1 MKLLKVISLITPSN
15 FLYLLN
21 GPVKLENGGYLE
33 KISYISLM
41 SNKVK
46 MSGGINLAQGIPGFS
61 PPEELLDILGW
72 ISSDNIHQYAPAN
85 GNIKLVEILKN
96 KYEPFTQDNI
106 MVVNGAT
113 EAVSL
118 IFTYLNGIMPKNKT
132 ALGFDPIYESYS
144 RLPGIFGRKFVSF
157 LFEDDLSID
166 FRKLEK
172 FIDENKVGIM
182 FVNSPG
188 NPLGRIWTEK
198 EFLKIKEIAE
208 KKKVYVLAD
217 SVYSE
222 IYFNKKPFM
231 PLFKSEYF
239 FYINSFSK
247 LLSITGWRLG
257 YFICSKE
264 HIANIRLI
272 HDYTGLSSPSV
283 LQEAVAQYL
292 DKSDFAKK
300 YSVQLRKNMRT
311 SFEIMNGYLTGCG
324 FKIPKIE
331 GGYFIW
337 AKLPDEFDDGLKF
350 AMDLYDVKK
359 VATVPGIHFSDNG
372 QRFVRFNIARPE
384 SELNSA
390 GKLIQEYIKGNK

>member
-1 MKLLKVISLITPSN
+1 
-15 FLYLLN
+15 
-21 GPVKLENGGYLE
+21 
-33 KISYISLM
+33 M

-46 MSGGINLAQGIPGFS
+46 KSGGINLAQGIPGFP

-85 GNIKLVEILKN
+85 GNLKLVEILKK
-96 KYEPFTQDNI
+96 KYEPFTDENI

-118 IFTYLNGIMPKNKT
+118 IFTYLNGIMPKNRT
-132 ALGFDPIYESYS
+132 ALGFDPVYESYS
-144 RLPGIFGRKFVSF
+144 RLPGIFNRKFVSF
-157 LFEDDLSID
+157 SFEDDLSID
-166 FRKLEK
+166 FGKLEK
-172 FIDENKVGIM
+172 FIDEHKVGMM

-208 KKKVYVLAD
+208 KKKVYILAD

-300 YSVQLRKNMRT
+300 YSVQLRKKMRT

-337 AKLPDEFDDGLKF
+337 AKLPKGFNDGLKF
-350 AMDLYDVKK
+350 AMDLYDIKK

-384 SELNSA
+384 DELNAA
-390 GKLIQEYIKGNK
+390 GKAIKEFINERLLR

>member
-1 MKLLKVISLITPSN
+1 
-15 FLYLLN
+15 
-21 GPVKLENGGYLE
+21 
-33 KISYISLM
+33 M

-46 MSGGINLAQGIPGFS
+46 MFGGINLAQGIPGFS

-85 GNIKLVEILKN
+85 GNTKLVEILKN
-96 KYEPFTQDNI
+96 KYEPFSEENI

-118 IFTYLNGIMPKNKT
+118 IFTYLNGIMPKNRA
-132 ALGFDPIYESYS
+132 ALGFDPVYESYS
-144 RLPGIFGRKFVSF
+144 RLPGIFNRKFVSF
-157 LFEDDLSID
+157 SFEDDCSID
-166 FRKLEK
+166 FKKLEA
-172 FIDENKVGIM
+172 FIDENKVGLM

-198 EFLKIKEIAE
+198 EFLKIREIAE
-208 KKKVYVLAD
+208 RKKVYVLAD

-231 PLFKSEYF
+231 PLFDSEYF

-264 HIANIRLI
+264 HISNIRLI
-272 HDYTGLSSPSV
+272 HDYTGLSSPSI
-283 LQEAVAQYL
+283 LQEAVALYL
-292 DKSDFAKK
+292 DKSYFAKD
-300 YSVQLRKNMRT
+300 YSVRLRKKMRT
-311 SFEIMNGYLTGCG
+311 SFEIMNGHLTGCG

-337 AKLPDEFDDGLKF
+337 AKLPDGFDNGLKF
-350 AMDLYDVKK
+350 AMDLYDIKK

-372 QRFVRFNIARPE
+372 QEFVRFNIARPE
-384 SELNSA
+384 EELKKAGILIKEFVSERL
-390 GKLIQEYIKGNK
+390 K

>member
-1 MKLLKVISLITPSN
+1 M
-15 FLYLLN
+15 
-21 GPVKLENGGYLE
+21 E

-46 MSGGINLAQGIPGFS
+46 KSGGINLAQGIPGFS
-61 PPEELLDILGW
+61 PPEQLLDILGR

-85 GNIKLVEILKN
+85 GNLKLVEILKK
-96 KYEPFTQDNI
+96 KYEPFTEENI

-118 IFTYLNGIMPKNKT
+118 IFTYLNGIMPKNRT
-132 ALGFDPIYESYS
+132 ALGFDPVYESYS

-157 LFEDDLSID
+157 FFEDDGSID
-166 FRKLEK
+166 FKKLEA
-172 FIDENKVGIM
+172 FIDKNKVGLM

-188 NPLGRIWTEK
+188 NPLGRIWTER
-198 EFLKIKEIAE
+198 EFLKIREIAE

-222 IYFNKKPFM
+222 IYYNKEPFM
-231 PLFKSEYF
+231 PLFDSEYF

-247 LLSITGWRLG
+247 LLSITGWRIG

-283 LQEAVAQYL
+283 LQEAVVQYL
-292 DKSDFAKK
+292 EKSGFAKD
-300 YSVQLRKNMRT
+300 YSVQLRKKMRT
-311 SFEIMNGYLTGCG
+311 SFGILKNYLSECG
-324 FKIPKIE
+324 FNIPKIE

-337 AKLPDEFDDGLKF
+337 AKLPEGFDGGLKF
-350 AMDLYDVKK
+350 AMDLYDIKK

-372 QRFVRFNIARPE
+372 HKFVRFNIARPE
-384 SELNSA
+384 DELNKA
-390 GKLIQEYIKGNK
+390 GILIKEFVSERRK

>member
-1 MKLLKVISLITPSN
+1 
-15 FLYLLN
+15 
-21 GPVKLENGGYLE
+21 
-33 KISYISLM
+33 M

-46 MSGGINLAQGIPGFS
+46 KYGGINLAQGIPGFA
-61 PPEELLDILGW
+61 PPCELLDILGR

-85 GNIKLVEILKN
+85 GNIKLIEILKK
-96 KYEPFTQDNI
+96 KYKPSTEENI

-118 IFTYLNGIMPKNKT
+118 IFTYLNGIMPKNRT
-132 ALGFDPIYESYS
+132 ALGFDPVYESYS

-157 LFEDDLSID
+157 RFTEDYSID
-166 FRKLEK
+166 FVKLEK
-172 FIDENKVGIM
+172 FIDEHKVGIM

-208 KKKVYVLAD
+208 RKKVYVLAD

-222 IYFNKKPFM
+222 IYFNKKPYL
-231 PLFKSEYF
+231 PLFDSEYF

-264 HIANIRLI
+264 HIVNIRLI

-283 LQEAVAQYL
+283 LQEAVALYL
-292 DKSDFAKK
+292 NKSDFAKN
-300 YSVQLRKNMRT
+300 YSIQLRKKMKS
-311 SFEIMNGYLTGCG
+311 SFNIMNGHLTECG
-324 FKIPKIE
+324 FLIPKIE
-331 GGYFIW
+331 GGYFIL
-337 AKLPDEFDDGLKF
+337 AKLPEGFDDGLKF
-350 AMDLYDVKK
+350 AMDLYESKK

-372 QRFVRFNIARPE
+372 KKFVRFNIARPE
-384 SELNSA
+384 SELNAA
-390 GKLIQEYIKGNK
+390 GKLIKEYLKGVK